1 MRITPE
7 LLAKYRTT
15 EAVSLHLNNAYGGGD
30 MAGLI
35 NRLMPKVV
43 SARTHGVID
52 YVHAGLNFAAAALLR
67 NTNRRA
73 SKAAFAIGAGV
84 LANALLTDYPLG
96 LFRVYSFRFHGAVD
110 YGLATTTASVPRLLG
125 IEDLPEARF
134 FKLQSTA
141 EALIAGLTDYQDES
155 AFRRRRSFSS
165 RRVA

>member
-1 MRITPE
+1 
-7 LLAKYRTT
+7 
-15 EAVSLHLNNAYGGGD
+15 

-35 NRLMPKVV
+35 SRLMPKLV
-43 SARTHGVID
+43 SARTHGVFD

-96 LFRVYSFRFHGAVD
+96 LFCVYSFRFHGAVD
-110 YGLATTTASVPRLLG
+110 YSLATTSASVPRLLG
-125 IEDLPEARF
+125 IEDLPEARL

-141 EALIAGLTDYQDES
+141 EVLIAGLTDYKEGS
-155 AFRRRRSFSS
+155 ARHRRPFAS
-165 RRVA
+165 RRAA